1 MEMPTKVL
9 TGQRDNTLK
18 IQGDSMINPDDQK
31 RLASIYTR
39 HFNTADQLSATYET
53 LTTDL
58 NVAIAIEKEMLAL
71 EDLQIVMR
79 KGVQSGAEH
88 SGAEFVSLVKD
99 DIKRH
104 AANQHEFYEEFLP
117 NRATVEDLAFYLAQ
131 ETLQDP
137 RFDDFI
143 AALQMGL
150 PARPKLELA
159 SNYWDEMGN
168 GEIARMHTVMF
179 QNVADSLGLT
189 DEYIQ
194 DSLTTDG
201 LWCGNLSTML
211 VLRRHL
217 IYRGMGYFATIE
229 HMFPKRCLSL
239 IAAWQRLGLPTR
251 LLEYHEEHVRVDARH
266 ASGFFQ
272 RVIAPL
278 VDMTPGCA
286 REMHWGVLARLNS
299 SGRHLDA
306 LLERFKSGV
315 NDAQSLG
322 PHCRNASST

>member
-1 MEMPTKVL
+1 
-9 TGQRDNTLK
+9 
-18 IQGDSMINPDDQK
+18 
-31 RLASIYTR
+31 
-39 HFNTADQLSATYET
+39 
-53 LTTDL
+53 
-58 NVAIAIEKEMLAL
+58 
-71 EDLQIVMR
+71 MR

-217 IYRGMGYFATIE
+217 IYRGMAYFATIE

-272 RVIAPL
+272 HVIAPL
-278 VDMTPGCA
+278 CEHGARAGLSASGARRGAVEVGFFAMGGDKKMGGGKALQNTTPGAEVRGA
-286 REMHWGVLARLNS
+286 RRTAQADRHRTRRPPRDAR
-299 SGRHLDA
+299 
-306 LLERFKSGV
+306 
-315 NDAQSLG
+315 G
-322 PHCRNASST
+322 PS